1 MKDKSFES
9 AMNKIA
15 AQAAA
20 EQQNEV
26 RAAKRAHLMGRI
38 KGGVIFLVIGAAAVT
53 GMCYHKELQETIA
66 AKISPAKTVAAAT
79 DANSADTNNLVIA
92 PGLKG
97 MTQAPNKVSASLVT
111 AQANAQLR
119 DSIIDQMGK

>member
-1 MKDKSFES
+1 MRSRLGVCFEWRKGRWQVT
-9 AMNKIA
+9 APIDW
-15 AQAAA
+15 
-20 EQQNEV
+20 
-26 RAAKRAHLMGRI
+26 RI